1 MSHSKQTANYGLPL
15 FEPKDRPAW
24 LTDFNGAMT
33 AVDATVKGLA
43 DSIEAGGLP
52 VTGGTMQGNIDMG
65 DHAITNVQEVE
76 LQGSGDGLYIGSV
89 VQPNGTSGARMTGV
103 AGGSVA
109 FVKPDSQSIYVPVSV
124 GSPTADKHAATKEYV
139 DTAIADIPTSGITQ
153 EQADARYLQL
163 SGGTMTGDLKVQESP
178 ASDAS
183 AVSKSYAQSLFAT
196 AVSTAT
202 TAKNTADAAQSTAN
216 TAKSTADAALP
227 KAGGTMMGDL
237 ILNGAPTADNQAATK
252 KYVDDNASGG
262 WTLADTATTGVLTT
276 KNGYLNIPL
285 TNIPLTAGLIKVVVS
300 MEYDAFTNSAM
311 FYLGYNLTAGSENS
325 MQYSVINDYADTPFA
340 FTLLCHAASLNKP
353 DATKTFI
360 LFDNNNGIN
369 LSEQSYGVNDLNL
382 VYALSGTLGSKQI
395 TITAKIY
402 YM

>member
-43 DSIEAGGLP
+43 DSIEQGGLP
-52 VTGGTMQGNIDMG
+52 ITGGTMQGSINMG

-89 VQPNGTSGARMTGV
+89 VQPNGTAGARLTGV
-103 AGGSVA
+103 AGGAAA

-124 GSPTADKHAATKEYV
+124 GSPSQDKHAATKEYV
-139 DTAIADIPTSGITQ
+139 DTAIASIPSSGITQ

-183 AVSKSYAQSLFAT
+183 AVSKSYAQGLFASAVNVANT
-196 AVSTAT
+196 AKSTA
-202 TAKNTADAAQSTAN
+202 D

-227 KAGGTMMGDL
+227 KSGGTMTGDL
-237 ILNGAPTADNQAATK
+237 ILNGAPTAENQAATK
-252 KYVDDNASGG
+252 AYVDSQAGG
-262 WTLADTATTGVLTT
+262 VSLIGVVNYTT
-276 KNGYLNIPL
+276 
-285 TNIPLTAGLIKVVVS
+285 
-300 MEYDAFTNSAM
+300 
-311 FYLGYNLTAGSENS
+311 
-325 MQYSVINDYADTPFA
+325 
-340 FTLLCHAASLNKP
+340 
-353 DATKTFI
+353 
-360 LFDNNNGIN
+360 
-369 LSEQSYGVNDLNL
+369 QSYNP
-382 VYALSGTLGSKQI
+382 I
-395 TITAKIY
+395 TITIPTGLNVTKDFELEVQIVTGGTIVMDSNNYLGLSFTTNTNFIVFQTYLYGSGSQSLPLITNRVTCHFKYAQYSGHSTTQNGWGFAIGDIPFTIPQARTLTFYLWADSLNRISTVPNLSFKFY
-402 YM
+402 Q

>member
-109 FVKPDSQSIYVPVSV
+109 FVKPDSQSIYVPVLV
-124 GSPTADKHAATKEYV
+124 GAPSQDKHAATKEYV
-139 DTAIADIPTSGITQ
+139 DNAIENIPASGITQ

-163 SGGTMTGDLKVQESP
+163 SGGTMAGDLKVQESP
-178 ASDAS
+178 PNPES
-183 AVSKSYAQSLFAT
+183 AVSKSYAQSLFGT
-196 AVSTAT
+196 AV
-202 TAKNTADAAQSTAN
+202 NQSV
-216 TAKSTADAALP
+216 P
-227 KAGGTMMGDL
+227 KAGGTMSGPL
-237 ILNGAPTADNQAATK
+237 ILSGAPTEDNQAATK
-252 KYVDDNASGG
+252 AYVDANSGG
-262 WTLADTATTGVLTT
+262 IQELYVFGSNESNNWNTVTTNIIANDPPFSLLLKTKYLKLEFDVTDWGAATNVTLAVKFSSDGSTVL
-276 KNGYLNIPL
+276 
-285 TNIPLTAGLIKVVVS
+285 
-300 MEYDAFTNSAM
+300 
-311 FYLGYNLTAGSENS
+311 
-325 MQYSVINDYADTPFA
+325 
-340 FTLLCHAASLNKP
+340 SLVCY
-353 DATKTFI
+353 KT
-360 LFDNNNGIN
+360 
-369 LSEQSYGVNDLNL
+369 DLNL
-382 VYALSGTLGSKQI
+382 QHFEAYLPISLLGGSTTSYGSSGVSWAGFTWYFDPDGTRDTFKLYVKATRSGSGTGAGTYKLSLWG
-395 TITAKIY
+395 
-402 YM
+402 